1 MMRTESEW
9 IPEKM
14 YMNRSIL
21 MRGKTCLVTGAASG
35 HGEAVAKA
43 LAAAGAELFILDR
56 NEAGSLRVRD
66 EIAEL
71 TGRAPGII
79 LCDLSSMGDVRR
91 AAGEFL
97 ALGRPLHLLVNN
109 AGMVSRVFRETVDGM
124 EETMAV
130 NYLSMFQLTILLLDR
145 MRESAP
151 ARIVN
156 VSSDAHRV
164 VSMDPNDIEG
174 RKGRYSIMGV
184 YGRSKLAVA
193 YFTLELARRLQGT
206 DVTVNALDPG
216 PVASNIARKEGW
228 IPKMAH
234 AIIQFTFPKPERAA
248 RTCLHLSMSPDVEG
262 MTGGYWRFMRKKEP
276 RLTGGP
282 ELGRLLWE
290 YSEDVTGCKSPL

>member
-1 MMRTESEW
+1 MHGSL
-9 IPEKM
+9 
-14 YMNRSIL
+14 L
-21 MRGKTCLVTGAASG
+21 MEGKTCLVTGAASG

-43 LAAAGAELFILDR
+43 LTVAGAELFILDR
-56 NEAGSLRVRD
+56 DEAGSHRVRD
-66 EIAEL
+66 EIAAV
-71 TGRAPGII
+71 TGRTPGIV
-79 LCDLSSMGDVRR
+79 LCDLSSVRDVRR

-97 ALGRPLHLLVNN
+97 ALERPLHLLVNN
-109 AGMVSRVFRETVDGM
+109 AGMVNRSFRETVDGV

-130 NYLSMFQLTILLLDR
+130 NYLSMFQLTMLLLDR

-151 ARIVN
+151 ARVVN

-164 VSMDPNDIEG
+164 VSIDQDDIEG

-193 YFTLELARRLQGT
+193 HFTVELARRLQGSG
-206 DVTVNALDPG
+206 VTVNALDPG

-228 IPKMAH
+228 IPKIAH
-234 AIIQFTFPKPERAA
+234 AIIRLTFPKPERAA

-262 MTGGYWRFMRKKEP
+262 MTGGYWRFMRQKEP

-282 ELGRLLWE
+282 ELGMRLWE
-290 YSEDVTGCKSPL
+290 YAEEITGRVIPV